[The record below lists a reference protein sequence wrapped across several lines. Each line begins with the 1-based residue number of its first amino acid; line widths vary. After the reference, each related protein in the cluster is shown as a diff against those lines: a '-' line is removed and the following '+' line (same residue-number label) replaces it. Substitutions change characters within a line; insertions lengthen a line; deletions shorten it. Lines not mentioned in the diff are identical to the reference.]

1 MYYSYYD
8 LNRNPFDLT
17 PDPGVVFMSESHQE
31 ALAILRYGVLERKGF
46 LLLTG
51 DVGTGKTT
59 LLQLLLKSL
68 DSQVHY
74 CLINNPALSV
84 DDFYDTLAAG
94 YGFPPYTGK
103 KSRFLRK
110 FSSFLAERGHW
121 GEKVVLIID
130 EAHVLPVDLLEDIRL
145 LSNQQGK
152 ASGILSVF
160 LVGQPELNQ
169 RLSDPRL
176 LPLRQRIAIR
186 FHLEAFDRE
195 ATANYIGF
203 RLRQAGALR
212 FDLFTPEA
220 LDLIHKATGGVP
232 RLINILCDQALL
244 TGFAENKPVIKAD
257 TVRDCVRDLHIPG
270 ETEQLPLPPQPGFWA
285 LYGRRAGV
293 GLAAG
298 LVLLLLFYGAIL
310 VWQNG
315 YYLQAGEL
323 IHFARRL
330 IASLF
335 SL

>member
-1 MYYSYYD
+1 MYLTYYG
-8 LNRNPFDLT
+8 LTRNPFDLT
-17 PDPGVVFMSESHQE
+17 PDPGVVFMSDSHQE
-31 ALAILRYGVLERKGF
+31 ALAILRYGVVERKGF

-84 DDFYDTLAAG
+84 EDFYDTLAAG
-94 YGFPPYTGK
+94 YRFPPFTGR
-103 KSRFLRK
+103 KSGFLRM

-121 GEKVVLIID
+121 GEKVVLVID
-130 EAHVLPVDLLEDIRL
+130 EAHVLPVDLLEEIRL

-152 ASGILSVF
+152 ASGILSIF

-186 FHLEAFDRE
+186 YHLEAFDRD

-203 RLRQAGALR
+203 RLRQAGAQR
-212 FDLFTPEA
+212 FDLFSAPA
-220 LDLIHKATGGVP
+220 IDLIHTATGGVP

-244 TGFAENKPVIKAD
+244 TGFAESRPIIKEG
-257 TVRDCVRDLHIPG
+257 TIRECVRDLHIPG
-270 ETEQLPLPPQPGFWA
+270 ETEQLPLPPRPGLWGFFRQRPGTVIA
-285 LYGRRAGV
+285 T
-293 GLAAG
+293 GLAM
-298 LVLLLLFYGAIL
+298 LLLAYVGIWA
-310 VWQNG
+310 WMNG
-315 YYLQAGEL
+315 LIPASGE
-323 IHFARRL
+323 IIKFTRRL
-330 IASLF
+330 LDS
-335 SL
+335 